1 MWIITMGIVPFIIGL
16 AGQTSR
22 RIVLGKDKLTKAEIA
37 KLEGWR
43 KWYYL
48 TFTWHALF
56 VGFLV
61 GLIGFYLGIPVPALF
76 GTELGGSLVAYTFS
90 GGVSIIAYDT
100 IVKTIQRVISV
111 YQPPAQVSTM
121 LPPPPDESP
130 DGDSED
136 K

>member
-1 MWIITMGIVPFIIGL
+1 MGIVPFIIGL

-37 KLEGWR
+37 QLQGWR

-48 TFTWHALF
+48 TFTWHALL
-56 VGFLV
+56 VGFLIC
-61 GLIGFYLGIPVPALF
+61 LIGFYLGIPVPALF
-76 GTELGGSLVAYTFS
+76 GTELGGALLAYTFS

-121 LPPPPDESP
+121 LPPPPDASP
-130 DGDSED
+130 SGDSEE